1 MNLSGPTRS
10 DLCEMFES
18 GNIARGWLPGHCA
31 NPLIKKRYLLT
42 PVLNPTNPHQDVY
55 DKAYIQT
62 RNPIERAFIVLKMR
76 FPCTDHSG
84 GKLLFRP
91 ERACRI
97 VTTCV
102 VLHIT
107 IQRSSTGKASIEM
120 KFAYPLSLLYIESIH
135 CDVECFDSYGRKP
148 RMMYISNL
156 ASNVLWFYTAKRYL
170 MMSDL

>member
-1 MNLSGPTRS
+1 
-10 DLCEMFES
+10 
-18 GNIARGWLPGHCA
+18 
-31 NPLIKKRYLLT
+31 
-42 PVLNPTNPHQDVY
+42 
-55 DKAYIQT
+55 
-62 RNPIERAFIVLKMR
+62 MR

-84 GKLLFRP
+84 GTLLFRP

-102 VLHIT
+102 VLHRMV
-107 IQRSSTGKASIEM
+107 QRSSTGKASIEM

-170 MMSDL
+170 MMSDLQQCKIYDNKPRTLVDPMILEYQGAVKARQNSWMGSGYFLFISPHVTLCVQQ